1 MNAHDDT
8 VFSLLDPEFFVSIK
22 RRKPDPEY
30 SSVVSELLSG
40 ERWTLYP
47 QGVWTYVHPEGW
59 TNPAQGWKLHL
70 SATPENSVTVLRRAV
85 SVLREDTASFKFAC
99 DRMLLY
105 LMLAKNW
112 SREGGGKFITVY
124 PKDDE
129 QFHRLGRAL
138 SAATTGLDGP
148 YILSDRRIPGSRVV
162 FYRYGQHLPR
172 EALDARGKRAE
183 QIVSPGGEPVS
194 DRRRGYY
201 HIPEW
206 VQDPFGATAVRVVE
220 GDAKRVTLNG
230 RYEVEGILKYSN
242 TGGIYRARDLVKGDT
257 VVVREARPFTGYIN
271 STIDAVALLHKEARV
286 LKALDGTPWA
296 PRYVDCFQVWEH
308 HYLVQ
313 EQVKG
318 ALLREYALSRYFKPR
333 KLASPRRLFWI
344 FRNVIEQLVRAI
356 EAFHRRGIIVRDLS
370 ANNVM
375 VRRDG
380 SLCLIDLEFAWE
392 RYGEQP
398 FAPGINTPGFAPA
411 EQVAG
416 AEPTEADDFH
426 ALGATVVE
434 LCSMMANGL
443 GLNRRGV
450 LATTEMMMDEVGLP
464 RELLTIAR
472 GLLEPDP
479 ASRWDANAV
488 RCALRGIRA
497 SDVPWTPRQPGKS
510 VGPAAESR
518 ADALHTELAEVCEDV
533 CAFFEV
539 SAEPQRTDALFP
551 ASPQAHHLNPVC
563 IQLGACGPMEYVR
576 RVRGGVPNAW
586 VEWVERMAAPGSCP
600 PGLYLGQ
607 AGVAMTLAA
616 CGRANAARSLLREAA
631 ASPLLETEFD
641 LFHGLAGVGMAALA
655 VAEALGD
662 DELREIARGIGARLE
677 GRAERR
683 VHGVAWRTD
692 EKKIPCGLAEGGS
705 GVALFFTYL
714 GACIGE
720 PRFLTIAAEAL
731 EFEFSQ
737 VAPLAGYP
745 FWPAVGGTRRRT
757 SRSPHVVYGS
767 AGVGAAAARLFW
779 CTRAPELRTWAE
791 RCAETVTFRWTN
803 KLWQDMGYA
812 GWGELFLDMHAVT
825 GEARY
830 REHACRIA
838 EILLPNRVTTRFGV
852 AFPGAGL
859 NRVASD
865 FGMGASGIALFLHRL
880 LNPGTHRAF
889 FPDHLLRGWPS
900 APAAG
905 DAAATPEALVGVGA
919 AASRRAGRARPP
931 SGGPG
936 PVRVSGGGGR

>member
-22 RRKPDPEY
+22 RRKPDPEF
-30 SSVVSELLSG
+30 SSVVSELLPG
-40 ERWTLYP
+40 EQWGLYP
-47 QGVWTYVHPEGW
+47 QGVWTYVHPTGW
-59 TNPAQGWKLHL
+59 TNPPQGWKLHL
-70 SATPENSVTVLRRAV
+70 SATPENAVTILRKAV
-85 SVLREDTASFKFAC
+85 SVLRDDTAPFKFAC

-124 PKDDE
+124 PKDDAH
-129 QFHRLGRAL
+129 FHRLGRAL
-138 SAATTGLDGP
+138 SQATAGLEGP

-172 EALDARGKRAE
+172 EELNARGRRAE
-183 QIVSPGGEPVS
+183 QIVAPGGAPVS

-206 VQDPFGATAVRVVE
+206 VQDPFGARPVRVVE
-220 GDAKRVTLNG
+220 GDAKKVTLNG

-242 TGGIYRARDLVKGDT
+242 TGGIYRARDLQT
-257 VVVREARPFTGYIN
+257 REAVVVREARPFTGYIN

-286 LKALDGTPWA
+286 LRLLDGTRWA
-296 PRYVDCFQVWEH
+296 PRYVDHFQVWEH

-313 EQVKG
+313 EQVRG

-333 KLASPRRLFWI
+333 KLASPRRLFWT
-344 FRNVIEQLVRAI
+344 FRHVIEQLVRAI

-392 RYGEQP
+392 RHGQQP

-416 AEPTEADDFH
+416 AEPTRADDFH

-450 LATTEMMMDEVGLP
+450 LTTTEMMMDEVGLP

-479 ASRWDANAV
+479 ASRWDGEAV
-488 RCALRGIRA
+488 RRALRGIRA
-497 SDVPWTPRQPGKS
+497 SDVPWTPRQPGGNVVAFGTQS
-510 VGPAAESR
+510 HT
-518 ADALHTELAEVCEDV
+518 DALHAELAEVCESV
-533 CAFFEV
+533 CSFFEL
-539 SAEPQRTDALFP
+539 SAEPHRADCLFP

-563 IQLGACGPMEYVR
+563 IQLGACGPIEYVR
-576 RVRGGVPNAW
+576 RLRGEVPGAW
-586 VEWVERMAAPGSCP
+586 LDWVERMAEPGRCP

-607 AGVAMTLAA
+607 AGVALTLTA
-616 CGRANAARSLLREAA
+616 CGRAEAARPLLLEAA

-641 LFHGLAGVGMAALA
+641 LFHGLAGVGLAALA
-655 VAEALGD
+655 VSEALD
-662 DELREIARGIGARLE
+662 DEELREVARRIGARLE

-683 VHGVAWRTD
+683 VHGIAWRTD
-692 EKKIPCGLAEGGS
+692 EKKVPCGLAEGGS

-714 GACIGE
+714 GACTRE
-720 PRFLTIAAEAL
+720 PRYWAVAKEAL

-737 VAPLAGYP
+737 VAPLAGYA

-767 AGVGAAAARLFW
+767 AGVGAAAARLYL
-779 CTRAPELRTWAE
+779 CTRAPELRAWAE
-791 RCAETVTFRWTN
+791 RCAQTVTFRWTN

-812 GWGELFLDMHAVT
+812 GWGELFLDLHAIT

-830 REHACRIA
+830 REHAGRIA
-838 EILLPNRVTTRFGV
+838 EILLPNRVTTRLGV

-880 LNPGTHRAF
+880 LTPGTHRAF
-889 FPDHLLRGWPS
+889 FPDHLLPECAPS
-900 APAAG
+900 FPPVG
-905 DAAATPEALVGVGA
+905 DAAATPQPLIAIA
-919 AASRRAGRARPP
+919 AAA
-931 SGGPG
+931 
-936 PVRVSGGGGR
+936 